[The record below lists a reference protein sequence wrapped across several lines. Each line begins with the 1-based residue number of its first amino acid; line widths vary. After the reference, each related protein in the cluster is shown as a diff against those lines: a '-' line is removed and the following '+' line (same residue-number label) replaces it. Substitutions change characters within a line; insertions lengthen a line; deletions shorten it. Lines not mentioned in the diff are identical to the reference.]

1 MMKFSSIPAV
11 LFALVGTLW
20 FSSAMAVDDRDSLYP
35 GEERVEAAG
44 HPAVIRFIKG
54 EPNKPLLVFVPGTN
68 HMARIAY
75 GGHEGYRETDF
86 LAYWLHQEGYNFLGI
101 SYPLDTESGVFAEPQ
116 PDFTVREWG
125 RQTIELAKRTLES
138 HNLNGPVI
146 VMGWSMG
153 GKIAQS
159 VQSAADELGV
169 DLDSYLSFVATPPI
183 PGQISL
189 DRMFEALPSG
199 YADRRDDRAGWFAQL
214 AANSERA
221 GHEIV
226 PEPVFMQ
233 EYTGDISINQ
243 EGYQQRYRDG
253 KFVIDREAGTKDN
266 GAFDFAHFPLVGML
280 LGDDRMD
287 SRHALTDSAAWS
299 LYNANTVYRRYI
311 RGNDV
316 DLNALNDG
324 DWRALLDL
332 TQSSPERLSVEVGG
346 NHFFFVGESGARRT
360 ARAIETLID
369 RIHGWRSEVFDH
381 LGLTPDSPST

>member
-138 HNLNGPVI
+138 HNLNGPGI
-146 VMGWSMG
+146 G
-153 GKIAQS
+153 G
-159 VQSAADELGV
+159 
-169 DLDSYLSFVATPPI
+169 VAT
-183 PGQISL
+183 
-189 DRMFEALPSG
+189 
-199 YADRRDDRAGWFAQL
+199 
-214 AANSERA
+214 NER
-221 GHEIV
+221 
-226 PEPVFMQ
+226 
-233 EYTGDISINQ
+233 
-243 EGYQQRYRDG
+243 
-253 KFVIDREAGTKDN
+253 
-266 GAFDFAHFPLVGML
+266 
-280 LGDDRMD
+280 
-287 SRHALTDSAAWS
+287 
-299 LYNANTVYRRYI
+299 
-311 RGNDV
+311 
-316 DLNALNDG
+316 
-324 DWRALLDL
+324 
-332 TQSSPERLSVEVGG
+332 
-346 NHFFFVGESGARRT
+346 
-360 ARAIETLID
+360 
-369 RIHGWRSEVFDH
+369 
-381 LGLTPDSPST
+381 